1 MEVILKQDVKGL
13 GFKHDVVKVRPG
25 YGRNFLLPRGIA
37 ALATESSRKELAEV
51 KKQQSFKE
59 EKLRKEAAANAEKLA
74 NVTIKVGAKAG
85 ENGKI
90 FGSVSNIQI
99 AEALKAQGFD
109 VERKNIE
116 ITGEAVKQLGTYT
129 AKVRLYKNEVVSN
142 ISFEVIA
149 E

>member
-13 GFKHDVVKVRPG
+13 GFKNDVVKVRPG

-37 ALATESSRKELAEV
+37 ALATVSSRKELAEV

-59 EKLRKEAAANAEKLA
+59 EKLRTEAASNAEKLA
-74 NVTIKVGAKAG
+74 TVTIKVGAKAG

-99 AEALKAQGFD
+99 AEALKAQGYD
-109 VERKNIE
+109 IERKNIE
-116 ITGEAVKQLGTYT
+116 INGDAIKQLGTYT
-129 AKVRLYKNEVVSN
+129 AKVRLFKNEVVAN
-142 ISFEVIA
+142 LSFEVIA